1 MLINQNGII
10 DFIKV
15 RGGVVNLR
23 ELSHFNRKDIEAL
36 QWKKRIKIGR
46 GESGIEVEI
55 LNDVIQ
61 NQDDTKVKEEVK
73 EHNQSIENKLI
84 RKKRETRETSLKA
97 RIIEI
102 IETAD
107 TPLNVEEIKEFI
119 PGTSNSSISSYLFV
133 LKKEGIVVRSEDRKT
148 NRYYTTPDKKE
159 LLIGLNKRPKTPK
172 TPKPEP
178 IPVPLNV
185 AALKAKLAAIEGINL
200 KYKVLEI
207 VVNSHSPMT
216 LQQVRSLLPQF
227 NGRTISA
234 YLSMFARQGILCCSR
249 ITKNNIKYYTT
260 PDQTHL
266 LHDWNPKFGS
276 QKVTA
281 RILSV
286 LETTT
291 IALGIKGIVAQA
303 QVSRKSAWAAIHKL
317 KNQGLIELKQTGYS
331 LHIALKTNSSAMET
345 IDKVC
350 GYTLKDQVIQS
361 IERNNH
367 HAKSIL
373 GDLVNDYSLPHIHR
387 VLRDM
392 KADGILYSRNQGTRT
407 LYFLN

>member
-148 NRYYTTPDKKE
+148 NRYYTTPDRKE

-207 VVNSHSPMT
+207 VVNSQSPMT

>member
-61 NQDDTKVKEEVK
+61 NQDDTKVKEDVK

-148 NRYYTTPDKKE
+148 NRYYTTPDRKE